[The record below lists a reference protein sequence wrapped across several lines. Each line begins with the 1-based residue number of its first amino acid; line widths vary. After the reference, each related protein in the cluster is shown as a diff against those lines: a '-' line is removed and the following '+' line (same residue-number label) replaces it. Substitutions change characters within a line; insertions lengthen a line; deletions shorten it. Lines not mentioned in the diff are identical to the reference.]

1 MEAGRSRRAA
11 AGLIVAMSVARTPCD
26 AQPALPDL
34 VPVGEPPLSLR
45 VDPALS
51 PWRAPATAV
60 STAGLH
66 PVAATRA
73 AVAPRTANWDCQ
85 PARRLSPRLPPPAGR
100 LFPDCAK
107 AGGRGLYLFLYR
119 GRLGRGNS
127 CGPAVSRRA
136 ASSSGMT
143 RNGR

>member
-51 PWRAPATAV
+51 PWQR
-60 STAGLH
+60 SGD
-66 PVAATRA
+66 R
-73 AVAPRTANWDCQ
+73 CQ
-85 PARRLSPRLPPPAGR
+85 H
-100 LFPDCAK
+100 C
-107 AGGRGLYLFLYR
+107 
-119 GRLGRGNS
+119 
-127 CGPAVSRRA
+127 RA
-136 ASSSGMT
+136 ASRGSHQSGRRSPHRELGLPAGT
-143 RNGR
+143 STVASPAAACWTAVP